1 VFNSWRSRLTHPRAA
16 LPDRDVL
23 RLDLSDGTV
32 MEWKLVALTGIGITL
47 GAVAVAAAVSAIGE
61 PTGES
66 VSELSGA
73 VRQ

>member
-1 VFNSWRSRLTHPRAA
+1 
-16 LPDRDVL
+16 
-23 RLDLSDGTV
+23 